1 MTETHDLSRA
11 GIPRFSLYGEP
22 PRAFDERFVHIE
34 PIADRS
40 RMHDWVIEPH
50 VHEDLH
56 QLLLLLDGHAE
67 IEADEKHRLYRAPA
81 LLIVPAGFVHTFRF
95 RAETHGYVISASD
108 AFIRSLNAH
117 HPVFGE
123 LFGEARGLQLSE
135 GDVQR
140 YELETTAKTFLR
152 EQSTGVASGALLV
165 EARAQILLAQAAQV
179 AISSANRARAQ
190 AAIPQARA
198 ESTVEEFRR
207 LIELHFHENWPLK
220 RYADEMCISVAQ
232 LRCNCIKVTG
242 SPPIKLLHERILREA
257 KRSLRFTMRSVT
269 EIAYELGFHD
279 SAYFSRFFRARSGIA
294 PTEFRRS
301 LRSSR
306 GREKAAAR
314 GVWQNSTI

>member
-1 MTETHDLSRA
+1 MIDTPPLSRA

-22 PRAFDERFVHIE
+22 PSQLEERFVHIE
-34 PIADRS
+34 PIAERS
-40 RMHDWVIEPH
+40 RTHGWTIAPH
-50 VHEDLH
+50 VHENLH

-67 IEADEKHRLYRAPA
+67 IQADENYRLYRAPA

-95 RAETHGYVISASD
+95 RVETYGYVTTASD
-108 AFIRSLNAH
+108 TFVRSLTAH
-117 HPVFGE
+117 HHVFGE
-123 LFGEARGLQLSE
+123 LFGEARGIHLSRD
-135 GDVQR
+135 DVQR
-140 YELETTAKTFLR
+140 YELETTAKALLR
-152 EQSTGVASGALLV
+152 EQRSGVPSEAILV
-165 EARAQILLAQAAQV
+165 EARAQILLAQAARV
-179 AISSANRARAQ
+179 AISSAGDGPPQ
-190 AAIPQARA
+190 AAIPQARV
-198 ESTVEEFRR
+198 ESTIEEFRR

-242 SPPIKLLHERILREA
+242 NPPIKLIHERILREA

-301 LRSSR
+301 LRSTR
-306 GREKAAAR
+306 GRDKAAAR
-314 GVWQNSTI
+314 AVWQNSAR